1 MTNIVDA
8 KETLANWLDRNVIVK
23 IPGEGSRVVVAVMAN
38 RLLNNISELAPQ
50 LEKNPFLA
58 ASGLIRDG
66 KVDETIL
73 VELREGLKGGTLKL
87 PIPIL
92 GTITLDG
99 EALDSLYQML
109 VSARS

>member
-8 KETLANWLDRNVIVK
+8 KEALADWLDRYVIVK
-23 IPGEGSRVVVAVMAN
+23 IPGEGSRVVVATMVN
-38 RLLNNISELAPQ
+38 RLLNNISALVPE
-50 LEKNPFLA
+50 LEKNPILA
-58 ASGLIRDG
+58 ISGLIRDG

-73 VELREGLKGGTLKL
+73 VEVREGLKGGILKF

-109 VSARS
+109 VTRS

>member
-1 MTNIVDA
+1 MVNIADA
-8 KETLANWLDRNVIVK
+8 KDALAHWLDKDVIVQ
-23 IPGEGSRVVVAVMAN
+23 IPGEGRRVAVAVMAN
-38 RLLNNISELAPQ
+38 RILNNISSLVPE
-50 LEKNPFLA
+50 LEKNPIIA

-66 KVDETIL
+66 KVDESVL
-73 VELREGLKGGTLKL
+73 VEIREGLKGGILKF

-109 VSARS
+109 VSTRS

>member
-8 KETLANWLDRNVIVK
+8 KDVLAKWLDKDVIVK
-23 IPGEGSRVVVAVMAN
+23 IPGETSRVAVAVMAN
-38 RLLNNISELAPQ
+38 RILNNLSTIAPK
-50 LEKNPFLA
+50 LEQNLFIA

-66 KVDETIL
+66 KVDESVLI
-73 VELREGLKGGTLKL
+73 ELREGLKGGTIKL

-92 GTITLDG
+92 GTISFDE

-109 VSARS
+109 VSTRS